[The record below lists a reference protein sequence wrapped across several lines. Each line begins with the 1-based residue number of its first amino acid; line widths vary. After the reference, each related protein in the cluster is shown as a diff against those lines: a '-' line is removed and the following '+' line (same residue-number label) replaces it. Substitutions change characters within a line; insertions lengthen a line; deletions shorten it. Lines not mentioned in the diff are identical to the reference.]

1 MDDALGS
8 PVELR
13 RDRLGQRRNLSNV
26 HMRGLLSDTVAPPAP
41 HIRPVPV
48 QCGTSW
54 LLDKETIFDSVRNFA
69 PRYAFSL
76 VLALTPVGHRNSTTA
91 LRLQKVP
98 EPSWATDSER

>member
-26 HMRGLLSDTVAPPAP
+26 HMRGLLSDTVTPPAP
-41 HIRPVPV
+41 HIRPVPAE
-48 QCGTSW
+48 CGTSW

-76 VLALTPVGHRNSTTA
+76 VLALTPGRASEQHGSIA
-91 LRLQKVP
+91 AP
-98 EPSWATDSER
+98 EGPRTILG